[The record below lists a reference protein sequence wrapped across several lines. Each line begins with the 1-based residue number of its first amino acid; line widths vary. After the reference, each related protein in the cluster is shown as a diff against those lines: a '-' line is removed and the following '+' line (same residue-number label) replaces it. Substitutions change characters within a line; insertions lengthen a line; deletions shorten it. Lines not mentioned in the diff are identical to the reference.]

1 MTAIIS
7 FSEETS
13 REIDALEAANAA
25 RRAAAENPTATEP
38 TPEEA

>member
-1 MTAIIS
+1 MSTIIS
-7 FSEETS
+7 FDATTS

>member
-1 MTAIIS
+1 MSTIVSFDAI
-7 FSEETS
+7 TS

-38 TPEEA
+38 TPEEV

>member
-1 MTAIIS
+1 MDIIIS
-7 FSEETS
+7 FDATTS